1 MLVRDNGQ
9 EVNRILSV
17 YDKSFSDLVAHQA
30 PKAFRDFLL
39 SAPETFLQM
48 GEKMGAISH
57 IVGFWRYRFPAGKP
71 AKVDAEEL
79 STIFQDFTSGFAE
92 RIKGES
98 SPIKKPVVIDARTA

>member
-1 MLVRDNGQ
+1 
-9 EVNRILSV
+9 
-17 YDKSFSDLVAHQA
+17 
-30 PKAFRDFLL
+30 
-39 SAPETFLQM
+39 M

-92 RIKGES
+92 RVRAQGAAVPQPK
-98 SPIKKPVVIDARTA
+98 VILA